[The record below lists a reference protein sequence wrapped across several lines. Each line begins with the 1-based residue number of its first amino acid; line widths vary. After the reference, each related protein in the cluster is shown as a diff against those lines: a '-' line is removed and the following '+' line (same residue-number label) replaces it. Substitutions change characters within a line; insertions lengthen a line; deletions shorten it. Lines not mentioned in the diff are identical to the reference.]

1 MRAFLPV
8 AVAPELLEQ
17 VFRVAQSAPS
27 NCNTQPW
34 VVHVVSGK
42 KLAKLGALLQEA
54 VERGEYSM
62 DFPYSG
68 QYEGKCRERQ
78 HEAAAL
84 LYGVMGIAR
93 DDREARQQAFLRN
106 FAFFGAPHVA
116 FLFLPEE
123 FSLREAAD
131 LGMYAQNLMLTMRA
145 AGLGSCAQTALGFH
159 ANQVREF
166 LGVPPAMKLLFGISF
181 GYEDSAGALLNASA
195 CPPIERMRPIGTTSN
210 PPKITGGSGD
220 NWASRR
226 KSSKRFCRRPCNRS
240 ARFLASP
247 ELSFALGFPACSCNL
262 SSSAR

>member
-1 MRAFLPV
+1 MDGRGGTQLSREEMGPVTLECFSRLAGSRRSVRAFLPV
-8 AVAPELLEQ
+8 AVAPEQLEQ

-54 VERGEYSM
+54 VEREEYSM

-68 QYEGKCRERQ
+68 KYAGKYRVRQ

-84 LYGVMGIAR
+84 LYGAMGIAR

-106 FAFFGAPHVA
+106 FSFFGAPHVA

-181 GYEDSAGALLNASA
+181 GYEDSAAPANTVQTGRALLSDVVVFH
-195 CPPIERMRPIGTTSN
+195 G
-210 PPKITGGSGD
+210 
-220 NWASRR
+220 
-226 KSSKRFCRRPCNRS
+226 
-240 ARFLASP
+240 
-247 ELSFALGFPACSCNL
+247 
-262 SSSAR
+262 